1 MSASAMSGSR
11 RRSTSITAAAMAV
24 ILVAISACAAPP
36 AAVPSTAP
44 ASAGT
49 SSAQPTTAPS
59 EPVALKDVSL
69 VLDYLMDAAKG
80 PLVLGK
86 EKGIFEAHGIN
97 LTITE
102 GTGSGDSARFVANG
116 TYDFGLASA
125 SAAFTSIANG
135 VPIVML
141 ANHQPRNLSA
151 ILVKADSNIMTP
163 KDLTG
168 RSLAVGSQGN
178 DQFLLP
184 ATLRA
189 VGLSQDDVKVVLV
202 NESAK
207 TPLWLSGQVDANLNP
222 IDGLPDMM
230 KADPTLKA
238 RAFLV
243 ADYGLSV
250 LQQGLITTVP
260 TVKNNPDLVREM
272 VAAYAESYLYAAKHR
287 DEMIST
293 VVAAYP
299 DVTAESLGQQFDIVF
314 SSVETVNNAGK
325 PFGYIAPKD
334 LDQMIAALKEGG
346 ILKTELPN
354 DAFYTD
360 QFIGTWDPLPNLASV
375 DELVAKLT
383 SSN

>member
-1 MSASAMSGSR
+1 MSIA
-11 RRSTSITAAAMAV
+11 AAAMAM
-24 ILVAISACAAPP
+24 ILAAITACAAPP
-36 AAVPSTAP
+36 AAVPSSAP

-49 SSAQPTTAPS
+49 SSAEPTTAPS

-97 LTITE
+97 VTITE

-125 SAAFTSIANG
+125 GAAFTSIANG
-135 VPIVML
+135 VPIIML
-141 ANHQPRNLSA
+141 ANHQPRNLSS
-151 ILVKADSNIMTP
+151 ILVRAESDIMSP
-163 KDLTG
+163 EDLRG

-178 DQFLLP
+178 DQFLLG
-184 ATLRA
+184 ATLKA
-189 VGLSQDDVKVVLV
+189 LGLSEDDVKVVLV

-222 IDGLPDMM
+222 IDGLPDMI

-250 LQQGLITTVP
+250 LQQGLITTIP
-260 TVKNNPDLVREM
+260 TTKDDPELVSAM
-272 VAAYAESYLYAAKHR
+272 VAAYAESYLYAATHK
-287 DEMIST
+287 DEMIAA
-293 VVAAYP
+293 VVAGYP
-299 DVTAESLGQQFDIVF
+299 DVTAESLSRQFDIVF

-325 PFGYIAPKD
+325 PFGYIAPED
-334 LDQMIAALKEGG
+334 LDTMLTALKDGG
-346 ILKTELPN
+346 ILKTDLAN
-354 DAFYTD
+354 DAFYTNE
-360 QFIGTWDPLPNLASV
+360 FIGEWAPLSNLASV
-375 DELVAKLT
+375 EALVEELT
-383 SSN
+383 SGN